1 MICVT
6 ETMSGV
12 TSGRGRGG
20 VAHGGNVSGIG
31 VQADAEGARVF
42 GSLKVG
48 KHSSTPYSD
57 ATQTKKHK
65 NNHVKRPMNAFM
77 VWSQMERREIVKY
90 IPDMHNAEISKQLGK
105 RWKMLTDDQR
115 QPYIQ
120 EAERLRILHLKEY
133 PDYKYRPKKKSKQ
146 PEKICKNAK
155 SGSSLKSV
163 QKGRVSKVKTR
174 AAASTYKNIKLSSAT
189 NKTVISTTNV
199 ANLTQSNLKLT
210 LTIDKKFKDYIGTTL
225 YVPIAQCITTN
236 NSSPSSEKSFSLES
250 EYTDRDYDDSSDT
263 DSLLSFKHKHFTKDE
278 LLSPRICFPKSKS
291 NYTSESDPA
300 LFKMETFKSKKDQ
313 FQPSATTVLASL
325 IENSSEF
332 PSDFDEIDNVN
343 SDLDF
348 DAVSTSSGSHF
359 EFSDVTDMLSDIGV
373 SNDCWADISA
383 INC

>member
-1 MICVT
+1 
-6 ETMSGV
+6 MSNV
-12 TSGRGRGG
+12 TSGRG
-20 VAHGGNVSGIG
+20 VAHGGNVSVIDVG
-31 VQADAEGARVF
+31 ADVEACRVF
-42 GSLKVG
+42 GSMKVG

-65 NNHVKRPMNAFM
+65 VNHVKRPMNAFM

-105 RWKMLTDDQR
+105 RWKLLTDVQR

-120 EAERLRILHLKEY
+120 EAERLRLLHLKEY
-133 PDYKYRPKKKSKQ
+133 PDYKYRPKKKTK
-146 PEKICKNAK
+146 PEKNCNTVK
-155 SGSSLKSV
+155 SSSSLKAV
-163 QKGRVSKVKTR
+163 EKGRVNKVKTR
-174 AAASTYKNIKLSSAT
+174 AATSFKNIKLSSAT
-189 NKTVISTTNV
+189 NKTVISTNV
-199 ANLTQSNLKLT
+199 ANLTHSNLKLT
-210 LTIDKKFKDYIGTTL
+210 LTIDKKFKDSIGNTL
-225 YVPIAQCITTN
+225 YFPIAHCLTTKST
-236 NSSPSSEKSFSLES
+236 SSPSSEKSFSLES
-250 EYTDRDYDDSSDT
+250 ENTDCDYDDNSDN

-278 LLSPRICFPKSKS
+278 LLSPRIRLSNSNS
-291 NYTSESDPA
+291 NYTIETDPT
-300 LFKMETFKSKKDQ
+300 LFKMETLQTKKEQ
-313 FQPSATTVLASL
+313 HQPSATTVLASL
-325 IENSSEF
+325 IESSDF

>member
-1 MICVT
+1 
-6 ETMSGV
+6 MSGV

-20 VAHGGNVSGIG
+20 GVAHGSNVGIG
-31 VQADAEGARVF
+31 VQADVEGARVF

-146 PEKICKNAK
+146 PEKISKTTK
-155 SGSSLKSV
+155 SGPPLKSV

-174 AAASTYKNIKLSSAT
+174 AAAASTYKNIKLSSAT

-250 EYTDRDYDDSSDT
+250 EYTDRDYDDNSSDT

-278 LLSPRICFPKSKS
+278 LLSPRIIFPKSKS